1 VDGLS
6 ELERVRR
13 ISPAA
18 RLSPRC
24 PTGRTRI
31 VTNRRRSYMTGPGD
45 SLILPPS
52 SFNLA
57 TMFESFVAD
66 TGIDPDRLVFDP
78 VVGSPLPMRDYG
90 RGPQGWDP
98 ELNPAMF
105 WHPLFWLPDAIAVPL
120 DFHDQN
126 GDEQEEDL
134 NLWALRV
141 AWEVVW
147 SGMYDAEDG
156 TWADILSLY
165 GLDVEAP
172 DVQARITA
180 WLSGA
185 ADPVLDT
192 VNLAE
197 YISENQDSNVL
208 LVVDQAEPFRTAS
221 WGVHADEL
229 VTGLG
234 HLLRDAKTEEEYRWA
249 VGQIAYVATLA
260 LGDTPPLNDGGQP
273 FAAAWATIIEEA
285 DNPSTAIQ
293 TIQARAQYLQQSL
306 TSLARVFYPEYQQLM
321 TLLAQEDQVPD
332 RGQLTAPT
340 PAP

>member
-1 VDGLS
+1 
-6 ELERVRR
+6 
-13 ISPAA
+13 
-18 RLSPRC
+18 
-24 PTGRTRI
+24 
-31 VTNRRRSYMTGPGD
+31 MTGPGD

-57 TMFESFVAD
+57 TMFETFVTD
-66 TGIDPDRLVFDP
+66 TGIDPDRLVYDP
-78 VVGSPLPMRDYG
+78 VVGAPLPMRDYG

-98 ELNPAMF
+98 ALNPAMF

-126 GDEQEEDL
+126 GDEQEESLD
-134 NLWALRV
+134 LWALRV

-156 TWADILSLY
+156 TWADILDLY
-165 GLDVEAP
+165 GLDVDAP

-180 WLSGA
+180 WLGGA
-185 ADPVLDT
+185 PDPVLDT
-192 VNLAE
+192 INLSA
-197 YISENQDSNVL
+197 YISETQDTTVL

-234 HLLRDAKTEEEYRWA
+234 HLLREANTEEEYRWA

-273 FAAAWATIIEEA
+273 FAAAWATITEEA
-285 DNPSTAIQ
+285 DNPNTAIQ

-321 TLLAQEDQVPD
+321 TLLAQEDQVAD
-332 RGQLTAPT
+332 RGKLPAPT
-340 PAP
+340 PAV